1 MIDYMV
7 FSSGLHSSRPIIRTG
22 GFGGGYHG
30 VGFGGGYHRVGFGG
44 VRPIGIRRPVR

>member
-1 MIDYMV
+1 MV

-30 VGFGGGYHRVGFGG
+30 VGFGG